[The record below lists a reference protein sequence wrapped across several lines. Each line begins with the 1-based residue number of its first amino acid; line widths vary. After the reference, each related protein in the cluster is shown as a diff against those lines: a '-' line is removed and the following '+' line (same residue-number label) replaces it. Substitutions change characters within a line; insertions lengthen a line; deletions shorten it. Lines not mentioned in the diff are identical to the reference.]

1 VNETGIEKKSIE
13 KESARSRVAVLGL
26 LADLHREPTQY
37 DLRLLYR
44 LVKSIQ
50 PDLLCAEIHPD
61 DWRSGDLSAVWPEYR
76 DTILPLARRTDI
88 IIVPVGGSTGHE
100 YQIPGDSQFK
110 QLRKLVIR
118 LINDLQ
124 RLLMQLA
131 QRPDDVNGG
140 ALDALCDGMCAADLW
155 LSGPQ
160 ARQAW
165 DEANQAILKNVLA
178 AVRRDPER
186 RILVTVDCRRRRWL
200 IKHLRDQPGVEL
212 FPYYFL

>member
-1 VNETGIEKKSIE
+1 M
-13 KESARSRVAVLGL
+13 AVLGL
-26 LADLHREPTQY
+26 LADLHQEPTQY

-100 YQIPGDSQFK
+100 HQIPGDSQFE
-110 QLRKLVIR
+110 QLRRLVIR
-118 LINDLQ
+118 LVNSLQ
-124 RLLMQLA
+124 RLLMRLA
-131 QRPDDVNGG
+131 QHPDDVNGG
-140 ALDALCDGMCAADLW
+140 ALDALCDVMCAADLW
-155 LSGPQ
+155 LGGPQ
-160 ARQAW
+160 ARRAW
-165 DEANQAILKNVLA
+165 DEANQAILKNVLV

-200 IKHLRDQPGVEL
+200 MKHLRNQPEVEL
-212 FPYYFL
+212 FPYYSL